1 MVKLK
6 YEVSMR
12 CTRNI
17 SSHVQDGVARVHNY
31 TIAIV
36 VGCGIVWW
44 WICSVNSASGH
55 IKTRQIKCKL
65 IDYDTFTS
73 LLCRLGFITRAIN
86 RWKDTHVRVAGF
98 GQGREV
104 GKHQRKKSKEAVQKY
119 QHNWKRLLKLNV
131 APKEGPHVTHR
142 VHDDSIVPVP
152 ETIRTSSS
160 NVGGGGAVGGEPRKP
175 LFPKSRVSLEVHWK
189 CI

>member
-17 SSHVQDGVARVHNY
+17 SSHVQDVVARVHNY
-31 TIAIV
+31 TIVIV
-36 VGCGIVWW
+36 VGCGIIGWW
-44 WICSVNSASGH
+44 SCSVNSASGH

-73 LLCRLGFITRAIN
+73 LLCRLGFIPRAIN
-86 RWKDTHVRVAGF
+86 RWQDTHVRVAGF

-104 GKHQRKKSKEAVQKY
+104 REASAKKK
-119 QHNWKRLLKLNV
+119 
-131 APKEGPHVTHR
+131 
-142 VHDDSIVPVP
+142 
-152 ETIRTSSS
+152 
-160 NVGGGGAVGGEPRKP
+160 
-175 LFPKSRVSLEVHWK
+175 
-189 CI
+189 